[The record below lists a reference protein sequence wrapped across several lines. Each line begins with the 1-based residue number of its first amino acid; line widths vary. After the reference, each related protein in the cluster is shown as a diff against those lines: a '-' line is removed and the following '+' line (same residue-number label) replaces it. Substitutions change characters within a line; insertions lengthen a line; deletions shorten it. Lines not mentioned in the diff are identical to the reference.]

1 MQSEIS
7 GTGVALITPFNEKFE
22 VDYEALEKV
31 VKHVTKGGVD
41 YLVALGTTG
50 ENVTLSSDEKSKVFN
65 TIREVN
71 AKKLPIVL
79 GHGGNNTAALIENL
93 TRYDLTDVHSVLS
106 VVPSYSK
113 PNQRGIY
120 EHYKAFAQVCP
131 KPILLYNVPGRTGV
145 NMEPETTLQ
154 LARDFKNIIGVKE
167 ASGKMDQI
175 MNILRQAP
183 KDFLVISGD
192 DSITVPLISVG
203 CHGLISVIANAF
215 PNQISSAVRSALNGD
230 YQSAKENHYKM
241 FDLMT
246 LGFADG
252 NPGGVK
258 CMMSKI
264 GLIQNKLRLPLYP
277 VNETVEK
284 QIEIAVGKI

>member
-7 GTGVALITPFNEKFE
+7 GTGVALITPFKTNFD

-41 YLVALGTTG
+41 YLVVLGTTG
-50 ENVTLSSDEKSKVFN
+50 ENVTLSSDEKSKVFQ

-71 AKKLPIVL
+71 AKKLPLVL

-93 TRYDLTDVHSVLS
+93 SRYDLTDVHSILS

-154 LARDFKNIIGVKE
+154 LAKEFKNVIGIKE

-175 MNILRQAP
+175 MNIMRQAP

-203 CHGLISVIANAF
+203 AHGLISVIANAF

-230 YQSAKENHYKM
+230 YQSAKEQHYKI
-241 FDLMT
+241 FDLMN
-246 LGFADG
+246 LEFADG

-258 CMMSKI
+258 CMMSKL

-277 VNETVEK
+277 VNENVEK

>member
-1 MQSEIS
+1 M
-7 GTGVALITPFNEKFE
+7 
-22 VDYEALEKV
+22 
-31 VKHVTKGGVD
+31 
-41 YLVALGTTG
+41 
-50 ENVTLSSDEKSKVFN
+50 
-65 TIREVN
+65 
-71 AKKLPIVL
+71 
-79 GHGGNNTAALIENL
+79 
-93 TRYDLTDVHSVLS
+93 
-106 VVPSYSK
+106 
-113 PNQRGIY
+113 
-120 EHYKAFAQVCP
+120 
-131 KPILLYNVPGRTGV
+131 
-145 NMEPETTLQ
+145 
-154 LARDFKNIIGVKE
+154 ARDFKNIIGVKE

>member
-7 GTGVALITPFNEKFE
+7 GTGVALITPLNEKFE
-22 VDYEALEKV
+22 VDYVALEKV

-258 CMMSKI
+258 CMMTKI

>member
-1 MQSEIS
+1 MQSDII
-7 GTGVALITPFNEKFE
+7 GTGVALVTPFTSSGAI
-22 VDYEALEKV
+22 DYTGLEKV

-41 YLVALGTTG
+41 YLVVLGTTG
-50 ENVTLSSDEKSKVFN
+50 ENVTLSSDEKFKVFN
-65 TIREVN
+65 TIKEVN
-71 AKKLPIVL
+71 NKTLPIVL

-93 TRYDLTDVHSVLS
+93 SRYDLSEVHSVLS

-145 NMEPETTLQ
+145 NLEAETSLQ
-154 LARDFKNIIGVKE
+154 LAKDFKNIIGIKE
-167 ASGKMDQI
+167 ASGKMEQI

-203 CHGLISVIANAF
+203 AHGLISVIANAF
-215 PNQISSAVRSALNGD
+215 PNQISSAVRSALHGD
-230 YQSAKENHYKM
+230 YQSAKEQHYKL
-241 FDLMT
+241 FDLMN
-246 LGFADG
+246 LQFLDG

-258 CMMSKI
+258 CMMSKL
-264 GLIQNKLRLPLYP
+264 GLIGNYLRLPLYP
-277 VNETVEK
+277 VNELLEK
-284 QIEIAVGKI
+284 EIEIAVSKI